1 MASDPCVLTNGAKDV
16 FVLMFVDDFQFTG
29 ANSKAIK
36 ELIKKISLQFKI
48 TDLGNAQTYLGLQ
61 ICRDRSK
68 QLLFMHQQAYIT
80 KVLNQYQL
88 TQAVLAPILMT
99 SVLTSNDGPIDQ
111 VLRGK
116 YQAIIS
122 SLRFL
127 ANRTRSNILFTVGY
141 LGLQL

>member
-1 MASDPCVLTNGAKDV
+1 
-16 FVLMFVDDFQFTG
+16 
-29 ANSKAIK
+29 
-36 ELIKKISLQFKI
+36 
-48 TDLGNAQTYLGLQ
+48 
-61 ICRDRSK
+61 
-68 QLLFMHQQAYIT
+68 MHQQAYIT

-141 LGLQL
+141 LGRQL